1 MRAFWLL
8 LALPWLAHS
17 AAPPLAAGKGSFVF
31 QDAAVNAGRPITV
44 WYYEPADLGP
54 DSDVL
59 FVMHGVNRDAGR
71 YLDEWIEVA
80 KRHRA
85 VLLCPEFSATDWPED
100 INYNLGNVFQTIDE
114 SGRAAGLQSEAR
126 WSFSLLDPIFDSVVA
141 RLSLQARGYLLYGH
155 SAGAQFVHRLLFFR
169 PDTKVKRAVSANAGW
184 YMLPDPTVPFPYGL
198 KGTPVREAAVRKAL
212 GMPLTILLGEED
224 VDPNN
229 KWLRRSPG
237 AMQQGPNRFARG
249 QYYFAEAQRAARG
262 LGTAFGWRLVT
273 APGVAHHD
281 KQMVPYAE
289 RALFP

>member
-1 MRAFWLL
+1 MGSLWLL
-8 LALPWLAHS
+8 LALPLLAQP

-44 WYYEPADLGP
+44 WYYRPAGSGP

-71 YLDEWIEVA
+71 YLDEWIDVA
-80 KRHRA
+80 GRHRA
-85 VLLCPEFSATDWPED
+85 VLLCPEFSEADWPED

-114 SGRAAGLQSEAR
+114 SGRAAGPQSEAR

-141 RLSLQARGYLLYGH
+141 RLSLRARGYLLYGH
-155 SAGAQFVHRLLFFR
+155 SAGAQFVHRLLFFK
-169 PDTKVKRAVSANAGW
+169 PDAKVKRAVSANAGW
-184 YMLPDPTVPFPYGL
+184 YMLPDRAVPFPYGL
-198 KGTPVREAAVRKAL
+198 KGTSVGEDAVRKAL

-224 VDPNN
+224 VDSNH
-229 KWLRRSPG
+229 KWLRKTPEAMRQG
-237 AMQQGPNRFARG
+237 ANRFERG
-249 QYYFAEAQRAARG
+249 QYYFAEARKIAGA

-281 KQMVPYAE
+281 KQMVPFAE
-289 RALFP
+289 KALFP